1 MNYSKRIIK
10 ECQQYIVKSQFR
22 RNKSGIYCFDQKK
35 NDKESKVSSEGIN
48 QEYIV
53 LTRKRMIRIK
63 SQFRRNKSGI
73 YCFDQKKNDKE
84 SKVSSEGINQEYIVL
99 TRKRMIKKNKSAE
112 SWPSL

>member
-1 MNYSKRIIK
+1 MKFIDHKNMNYSKRIIK

-35 NDKESKVSSEGIN
+35 K
-48 QEYIV
+48 
-53 LTRKRMIRIK
+53 
-63 SQFRRNKSGI
+63 
-73 YCFDQKKNDKE
+73 DKE